1 MATAKDH
8 TAAELEA
15 TTAVVLQD
23 TVVATV
29 EVVTRLVVPEDTVKA
44 TKVVQQPATVVPQLV
59 ATVAAMARIQL
70 LQEDT
75 TLTVSTYTTDGQYL
89 GNNFLTFSCI
99 WANVTKT
106 TARARPL
113 LELVA
118 PLALL
123 PLATLAVTAQVSDI
137 SHLQA

>member
-1 MATAKDH
+1 VATAKDH
-8 TAAELEA
+8 TLGA

-29 EVVTRLVVPEDTVKA
+29 EVVTRLVVPEATVKA
-44 TKVVQQPATVVPQLV
+44 TKVVHQPASVVPQLV
-59 ATVAAMARIQL
+59 ATVAAMVRIQL

-75 TLTVSTYTTDGQYL
+75 TLTVSTYTTDRQYL
-89 GNNFLTFSCI
+89 GNSFLTFSYI
-99 WANVTKT
+99 WANVTQI
-106 TARARPL
+106 TARAHPL

-123 PLATLAVTAQVSDI
+123 PLATLAVTAQVSDA
-137 SHLQA
+137 SPLQA